1 MNIWVTNGVALAELQ
16 ARDGKLLGYFNANG
30 GSTGV
35 AFDGANIWVAIGL
48 DHIVLK
54 F

>member
-1 MNIWVTNGVALAELQ
+1 MRAS
-16 ARDGKLLGYFNANG
+16 DGQIIGNFNANG

-35 AFDGANIWVAIGL
+35 AFDGANIWVALSLGNEV
-48 DHIVLK
+48 HK